1 MDWTIFIIGVVCGY
15 ILCIAMSFLYLKY
28 EEKLYNKSPLVAAF
42 MDKIKLG
49 VEKNLDNTEMKG
61 GNTQ

>member
-1 MDWTIFIIGVVCGY
+1 
-15 ILCIAMSFLYLKY
+15 
-28 EEKLYNKSPLVAAF
+28 

-61 GNTQ
+61 GNTQWAF